1 MYRTEN
7 EAKLESK
14 ETQMEPA
21 KYDTWDEQAERRR
34 KGNEEEERM
43 RAAFEPLDEPE
54 FKHTLIVAPG
64 STRLVIFDIDDLTAA
79 RALLRSA
86 FGSWNDRLDKRFYSG
101 CAITVWKSTNGH
113 PCAIWF
119 ECKIEDYPESLKS
132 DKCKW
137 IESDNT
143 GVSVYRFAC
152 AV

>member
-1 MYRTEN
+1 
-7 EAKLESK
+7 
-14 ETQMEPA
+14 MEPA
-21 KYDTWDEQAERRR
+21 NYDTWDEQAERRR

-43 RAAFEPLDEPE
+43 RTAFEPLDEPE
-54 FKHTLIVAPG
+54 FRHALVVIPG

-86 FGSWNDRLDKRFYSG
+86 FGSWNDRLDKRFY
-101 CAITVWKSTNGH
+101 

-119 ECKIEDYPESLKS
+119 ECKVEDYPESLKS

-137 IESDNT
+137 IESDNERADYT
-143 GVSVYRFAC
+143 FAC